1 MPLTLSHPHHRA
13 GSQNGGMS
21 FVGLRCV
28 ALCFL
33 AFGISIKPSSQVW
46 YSSPFRDHFRKA
58 LVARL
63 MPCSSSS
70 VIIVKQQRVQGMVRH

>member
-1 MPLTLSHPHHRA
+1 M
-13 GSQNGGMS
+13 
-21 FVGLRCV
+21 LRCV
-28 ALCFL
+28 ALCIL

-70 VIIVKQQRVQGMVRH
+70 VIAEQRRVQGLVRQW